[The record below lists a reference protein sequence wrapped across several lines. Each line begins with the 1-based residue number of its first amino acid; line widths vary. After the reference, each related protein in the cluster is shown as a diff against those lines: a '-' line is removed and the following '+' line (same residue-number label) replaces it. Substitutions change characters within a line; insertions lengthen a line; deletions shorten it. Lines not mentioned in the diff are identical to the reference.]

1 VQNTIRI
8 NVMKGKVY
16 VECAESGK
24 VLEDLGTIVYDSANR
39 VFDLYAPE
47 ADSWAEKGYMAEII
61 IIDTE

>member
-1 VQNTIRI
+1 
-8 NVMKGKVY
+8 MKGKVY